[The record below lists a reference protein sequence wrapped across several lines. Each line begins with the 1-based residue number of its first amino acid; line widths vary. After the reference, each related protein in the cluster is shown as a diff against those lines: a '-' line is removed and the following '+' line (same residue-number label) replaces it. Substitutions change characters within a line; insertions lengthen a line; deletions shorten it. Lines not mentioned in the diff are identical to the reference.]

1 MTNLDKSDHGRPQNI
16 FKGWAVRGSEG
27 RKSPSRVQ
35 GQLPGGEYGGEAAR
49 SRRHFLKMMHKY
61 FVY

>member
-1 MTNLDKSDHGRPQNI
+1 MGARRFFFQV
-16 FKGWAVRGSEG
+16 WAMRGPEG

-35 GQLPGGEYGGEAAR
+35 GQLPGGGLRANPPEADDIF
-49 SRRHFLKMMHKY
+49 SKMMHKY